1 MGMNFIIKDW
11 WHAVTILGAMFTAIG
26 FLLDHPCHVM
36 RHIAGLGIGI
46 IIIGIAS
53 WMSIYSQSQRVQ
65 DVIFTSRTVKYNRAT
80 LPLLVIGCAVFLLFL
95 VLVVI
100 DLI

>member
-11 WHAVTILGAMFTAIG
+11 WHAVTLLGVMFTALG

-53 WMSIYSQSQRVQ
+53 WMSIYSQCQRVQ
-65 DVIFTSRTVKYNRAT
+65 DIIYTSRTVKYNRVT
-80 LPLLVIGCAVFLLFL
+80 LPLLIIGCAVFFLFL
-95 VLVVI
+95 VLVVL